1 MKVFYDPEV
10 DIVRI
15 IFSDAAISE
24 SDEDKPG
31 VIIDYDVDG
40 NIVGMEIIEA
50 SRRVEKPGSIE
61 FEIAV

>member
-15 IFSDAAISE
+15 IFSDTAINE

-31 VIIDYDVDG
+31 VIIDYDIDG
-40 NIVGMEIIEA
+40 NIVGMEIIDA
-50 SRRVEKPGSIE
+50 SMRMEKPGSIE
-61 FEIAV
+61 FEIAG